1 MQEEKAPGKRA
12 IVRKPR
18 VLEILGIS
26 SAIFKAIKF
35 WVNEGASFEI
45 IKWGCPN
52 IKNPLPLKQIT
63 PTQLLLSP

>member
-1 MQEEKAPGKRA
+1 MQKEKVPGKRA

-18 VLEILGIS
+18 VFEILGIS

-35 WVNEGASFEI
+35 RVNEGASFEI
-45 IKWGCPN
+45 IKWVCPD

-63 PTQLLLSP
+63 TT